1 MQSAVPFPWPESPPR
16 NEWSDWYG
24 STEPSSPFEP
34 PDTPPAANQPH
45 PNQPPA
51 YEQAP
56 MTYPGHQQP
65 YRPPFEPAAGGPAG
79 PPGPFGPPIP
89 PGPPLRPVTGTGR
102 SRAPLYWSAL
112 SVVVVA
118 AVVLVLLLHPFSHH
132 ETISDAADSSKTPL
146 PTARA
151 SVAATASTPSA
162 SPSASLS
169 PSATASASVSAT
181 AVTEQQS
188 ASNLAGMLAS
198 SVTDRTAIN
207 DAYNDVYSCGP
218 NLHGDAAVFTR
229 AVSSR
234 RTLLAS
240 LAAMPGRSALPPAL
254 LSELTKAWQA
264 SMAADQGF
272 ATWATD
278 QVTQGCVAGDTSDP
292 AYQTTVAP
300 DNEATQDKTAF
311 AAEWNPIASGYGLT
325 TYQQGQL

>member
-1 MQSAVPFPWPESPPR
+1 MP
-16 NEWSDWYG
+16 
-24 STEPSSPFEP
+24 
-34 PDTPPAANQPH
+34 
-45 PNQPPA
+45 
-51 YEQAP
+51 
-56 MTYPGHQQP
+56 YPGLQQP
-65 YRPPFEPAAGGPAG
+65 YRPPFEPAAGAPAG

-89 PGPPLRPVTGTGR
+89 PGPPLRPVNGTGR

-118 AVVLVLLLHPFSHH
+118 AVVLVLLLRPFSHH
-132 ETISDAADSSKTPL
+132 ETISDAANSSKTPL

-151 SVAATASTPSA
+151 SVAATASTASA
-162 SPSASLS
+162 SPSPSS
-169 PSATASASVSAT
+169 PSATALASASAT
-181 AVTEQQS
+181 ADTEQQA

-254 LSELTKAWQA
+254 LSDLTKAWQA

-311 AAEWNPIASGYGLT
+311 TAGWNPIASRYGLT
-325 TYQQGQL
+325 SYQQSQL